1 MVVVVVVVHDDDDDD
16 DYDEMADGVADSA
29 ARCTDR
35 GASDTSFF
43 MLSSSLVQRDC
54 LNACFYATMK

>member
-1 MVVVVVVVHDDDDDD
+1 LVVVVVVVVHDDDDDD
-16 DYDEMADGVADSA
+16 YDEMADCVADSA

-43 MLSSSLVQRDC
+43 MLSSSLVQR
-54 LNACFYATMK
+54 LFE

>member
-1 MVVVVVVVHDDDDDD
+1 MVVVVVVVDDD
-16 DYDEMADGVADSA
+16 DYDEMADDVADSV

>member
-1 MVVVVVVVHDDDDDD
+1 MVVVVVVVVVDDD
-16 DYDEMADGVADSA
+16 DYDEMADGVADSV